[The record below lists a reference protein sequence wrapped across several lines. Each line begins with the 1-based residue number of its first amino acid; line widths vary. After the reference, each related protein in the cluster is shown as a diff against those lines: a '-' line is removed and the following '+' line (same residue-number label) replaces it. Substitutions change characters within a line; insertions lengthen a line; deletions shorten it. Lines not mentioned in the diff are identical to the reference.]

1 MKRIIDHGPKTG
13 FTLVELMIAMFLASF
28 VVVAAFH
35 IQATYQSA
43 LHRQDQVSRMQQTM
57 LVTRRMLVRRLRSA
71 GGGLTT
77 NLWSTCGGDH
87 QVGPF
92 ILHNRNQFGQTDTSN
107 GGSDPDPDWF
117 EIMSVD
123 HSRSGVLSEAFPLS
137 SQEIPTNQ
145 SSNFRPGDMFVL
157 QNEHGACLL
166 MVSQVQHNK
175 IQHQPAGWGSSH
187 LATCFNQSRSMTV
200 CKNVMK
206 TQNLPLGSSILNLG
220 SGSAA
225 FRIDDSNPKRPLLMM
240 ASSQAG
246 GDPSQYDWQPIAEGV
261 EDMQI
266 AVQLDT
272 SNPPDAIGDV
282 WVNSRDLQTSELG
295 KARAVRISLVF
306 RSMSPASGW
315 SSGRRPALEDRP
327 AATNQDGYIRRIL
340 TTVVKLRNVP
350 TEAKP

>member
-1 MKRIIDHGPKTG
+1 MKRTISQRRTAG
-13 FTLVELMIAMFLASF
+13 FTLIELMIAMFLASF

-35 IQATYQSA
+35 IHSTFQSA

-57 LVTRRMLVRRLRSA
+57 LVTRRLLVRRLRSA

-77 NLWSTCGGDH
+77 NLWSTCGGTH

-92 ILHNRNQFGQTDTSN
+92 ILHNRNQFGATDTSN
-107 GGSDPDPDWF
+107 SGSDPDPDWF

-123 HSRSGVLSEAFPLS
+123 HSRSGVLSRTFPLS

-145 SSNFRPGDMFVL
+145 ASNFHPGDMFVL

-166 MVSQVQHNK
+166 MVSKVQHNK
-175 IQHQPAGWGSSH
+175 IQHQPAGWGSTK
-187 LATCFNQSRSMTV
+187 LANCFNQGRSMTA
-200 CKNVMK
+200 CKNEMK
-206 TQNLPLGSSILNLG
+206 TNKLPVGSPILNLG

-246 GDPSQYDWQPIAEGV
+246 GDPSQYDWQPVAEGV

-272 SNPPDAIGDV
+272 SDPPDAIGDV

-306 RSMSPASGW
+306 RSMSPATGW

-327 AATNQDGYIRRIL
+327 AATSQDGYIRRVL
-340 TTVVKLRNVP
+340 TTMVKLRNVP